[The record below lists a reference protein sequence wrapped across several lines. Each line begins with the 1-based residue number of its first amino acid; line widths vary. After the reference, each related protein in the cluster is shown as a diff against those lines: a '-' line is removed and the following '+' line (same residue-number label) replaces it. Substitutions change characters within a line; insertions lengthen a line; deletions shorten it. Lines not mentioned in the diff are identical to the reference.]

1 MKLPKIVCKEMEEEK
16 CISLPYTKEE
26 VVELERC
33 TAILGPEK
41 CEDAEII
48 VPKQVFVSR
57 GFYILKIFYWCV
69 LLMFPTELTPWKN
82 R

>member
-1 MKLPKIVCKEMEEEK
+1 MKLPKIVCREMEEEK

-33 TAILGPEK
+33 SAVLGPEK

-48 VPKQVFVSR
+48 VPKQVKQIRFII
-57 GFYILKIFYWCV
+57 FNFKKIIFI
-69 LLMFPTELTPWKN
+69 K
-82 R
+82 